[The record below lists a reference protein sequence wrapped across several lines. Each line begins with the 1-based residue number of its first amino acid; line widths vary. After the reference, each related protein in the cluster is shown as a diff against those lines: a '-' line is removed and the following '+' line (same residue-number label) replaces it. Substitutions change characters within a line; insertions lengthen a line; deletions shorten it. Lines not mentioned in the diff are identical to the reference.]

1 MSNEVAKM
9 IKSLPEVE
17 LSYWKNV
24 LRVDTDRIRN
34 ALKNPES
41 GVLDRMLQKIT
52 KSNDGILELLNEI
65 FLFEDEVKTSEQ
77 IRTELALKYADDKHL
92 IVLLLCQEFLKNK
105 HQFSKNRIYSKF
117 LKGKTDVLGSFEKKD
132 LFRCILLLSLDWK
145 KMIYY
150 ILFDSHEKAAIK
162 RYKLVPDENE
172 GRFEKAE
179 QILKRGINIE
189 TYLKEEDID
198 SVLAAF
204 EKNEGNEGVSRS
216 LEVLS
221 ESDYITLFVQRNYKP
236 TNILEQNTT
245 IFGDET
251 KVVIMMFN
259 RNGMILNQHSVQ
271 KDSTKLAG
279 FLMSNAYKLRL
290 RYVESNDANANEIG
304 KFKNVL
310 GLLLA
315 DQDEFIDI
323 VSVEYRNFEVVGH
336 PIVKIIKTHT
346 TPLSETIEDFKNRG
360 FGVLNNPDNII
371 AIKLKFKSNENDKAN
386 TITLSLRVTED
397 GVVLYYFNNRL
408 GKAKTEYFH
417 IYMQQEYGI
426 IVIPDAANQ
435 KDAK

>member
-9 IKSLPEVE
+9 IKSLPELE

-34 ALKNPES
+34 ALENPES
-41 GVLDRMLQKIT
+41 GVLDRMLQKII

-105 HQFSKNRIYSKF
+105 HQFSKDRIYSKF

-290 RYVESNDANANEIG
+290 RYVESNDANEID

-386 TITLSLRVTED
+386 TITLSFRVTED